1 MKNNLNVDQEEQVIR
16 DHERWFD
23 KTIFEDFLFSLQ
35 SLTLKKKTLR
45 FPQLL
50 KLLWEALTEPQVK
63 FKKIDF
69 EKCTAFF

>member
-35 SLTLKKKTLR
+35 SLTLKKKTIS
-45 FPQLL
+45 FPSTV
-50 KLLWEALTEPQVK
+50 EASLGSSN
-63 FKKIDF
+63 
-69 EKCTAFF
+69 